1 MAKKERAMSKK
12 QPTYSKPYF
21 KLSARKTG
29 AWTVPNL
36 CKAYNWP
43 AKLTGGGVIA
53 IVELGGGWIPSD
65 MEAFFKS
72 ISQPVPEITDVSV
85 DGTQNSKQ
93 NPKNDADGEVA
104 LDIQVA
110 GAAYYAATG
119 APAVIRVYWANDDIA
134 GAVRKATADGCDV
147 CSISW
152 GSDEANWGTAAV
164 EDMEAAATAATQSGM
179 VVFGASG
186 DNDSSDG
193 GPNAANV
200 DAPSSCPHVI
210 GCGGTNKTATTETVW
225 NDDPG
230 ETSGEG
236 TGGGFSTVFPMQTW
250 QAGAPNGPGRM
261 VPDMAADADPR
272 TGYDIV
278 LYGAS
283 TVVGGTSAVAPLYA
297 GLFASFGKKLG
308 FVTPQLW
315 ANQLCFNDITQGD
328 NGAYRAGP
336 GPDPCTGLGSP
347 IGRKLAKLF
356 AAGAP
361 SSAARRLGSSHAART
376 GGAAV

>member
-1 MAKKERAMSKK
+1 M
-12 QPTYSKPYF
+12 
-21 KLSARKTG
+21 
-29 AWTVPNL
+29 
-36 CKAYNWP
+36 
-43 AKLTGGGVIA
+43 IA

-72 ISQPVPEITDVSV
+72 ISQPVPQITDVSV

-119 APAVIRVYWANDDIA
+119 TPAVIRVYWANDDIA

-236 TGGGFSTVFPMQTW
+236 TGGGFSTTQYSPCKRGRQERRMGPDGWFPIWLRTRIHGPDTTSFCMARAPWWVGRARLLRFMPAYLLPLGRSLGSSLRNYGQT
-250 QAGAPNGPGRM
+250 NS
-261 VPDMAADADPR
+261 
-272 TGYDIV
+272 
-278 LYGAS
+278 AS
-283 TVVGGTSAVAPLYA
+283 SATSRKETMEPL
-297 GLFASFGKKLG
+297 
-308 FVTPQLW
+308 V
-315 ANQLCFNDITQGD
+315 
-328 NGAYRAGP
+328 RVP